1 MVQVGPP
8 PPWLEE
14 RKPEEW
20 KPRDVANAVLIDRSA
35 VPCHWTKSPLM
46 LVPYDSTFSVVVRL
60 GWNLHVLSS

>member
-14 RKPEEW
+14 RKPEQW

-35 VPCHWTKSPLM
+35 VLCLYLKPPLVFALNQHVQLSMVVLDDSPIC
-46 LVPYDSTFSVVVRL
+46 
-60 GWNLHVLSS
+60 